1 MPKSKSLSK
10 TAPLTTFFRTYNTR
24 HMGLTLYFSGDEMS
38 NPYQVPIIAENNP
51 NQLNAVHEYSAA
63 EISQLIMA
71 TA

>member
-1 MPKSKSLSK
+1 
-10 TAPLTTFFRTYNTR
+10 
-24 HMGLTLYFSGDEMS
+24 MGLTLYFSGDEMS
-38 NPYQVPIIAENNP
+38 NPYQAPIIAENNP